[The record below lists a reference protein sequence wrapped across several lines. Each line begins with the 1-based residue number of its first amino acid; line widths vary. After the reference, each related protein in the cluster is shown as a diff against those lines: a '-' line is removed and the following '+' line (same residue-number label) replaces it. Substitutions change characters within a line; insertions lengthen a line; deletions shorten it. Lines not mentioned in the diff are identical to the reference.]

1 MESKDGD
8 ESKMIARLNGT
19 VWSVGE
25 DHVVVR
31 VGGIGLQVRTPSDVL
46 AQLDEVGK
54 PVELFTHLHVRE
66 NELAIFGFLT
76 EEELSLFKLL
86 LSISGVG
93 PKVAL
98 ALLGTVSPDS
108 LRQAVVQEE
117 PGILSR
123 VPGIGPKTARAII
136 FHLKDKIIPTGV
148 AAVPL
153 LSDAD
158 AEVIAALTG
167 LGFSLVEAQ
176 AALQSL
182 PRDESL
188 PVEER
193 VRQAL
198 AYFAAPRSERHP

>member
-1 MESKDGD
+1 
-8 ESKMIARLNGT
+8 MIARLSGT

-25 DHVVVR
+25 GHVVIR
-31 VGGIGLQVRTPSDVL
+31 AGGIGFQVYVPSDVL
-46 AQLDEVGK
+46 VQLDGVGQ

-66 NELAIFGFLT
+66 NELALYGFLT
-76 EEELSLFKLL
+76 EEELALFKLL

-98 ALLGTVSPDS
+98 ALLGTVSPDA
-108 LRQAVVQEE
+108 LRQAVVREE
-117 PGILSR
+117 PGLLSR

-136 FHLKDKIIPTGV
+136 FHLKDRLIPTGAE
-148 AAVPL
+148 AAPL

-182 PRDESL
+182 PRDEDLS
-188 PVEER
+188 VEER

-198 AYFAAPRSERHP
+198 AYFARP

>member
-1 MESKDGD
+1 
-8 ESKMIARLNGT
+8 MIGRLSGT
-19 VWSVGE
+19 VWGIGE
-25 DHVVVR
+25 GHVVVR
-31 VGGIGLQVRTPSDVL
+31 AGGIGLQVHVPSSVL
-46 AQLDEVGK
+46 AQLDGVGR

-66 NELAIFGFLT
+66 NELALYGFLT
-76 EEELSLFKLL
+76 EEELTLFKLL

-98 ALLGTVSPDS
+98 ALLGTVSPDA

-117 PGILSR
+117 PGLLSR

-136 FHLKDKIIPTGV
+136 FHLKDKLVPAGAD
-148 AAVPL
+148 AARL
-153 LSDAD
+153 LSDTD

-182 PRDESL
+182 ARDEDL

-198 AYFAAPRSERHP
+198 AYFATP

>member
-1 MESKDGD
+1 
-8 ESKMIARLNGT
+8 MIARLSGT
-19 VWSVGE
+19 VWSTAEGLI
-25 DHVVVR
+25 VVR
-31 VGGIGLQVRTPSDVL
+31 TGGVGLQVRVPSGVL
-46 AQLDEVGK
+46 ARLDGVGR

-66 NELAIFGFLT
+66 NELALYGFLT
-76 EEELSLFKLL
+76 EEELALFRLL

-98 ALLGTVSPDS
+98 ALLGTVSPDA
-108 LRQAVVQEE
+108 LRQAVMQEK
-117 PGILSR
+117 PGLLSR

-136 FHLKDKIIPTGV
+136 FHLKDKLIPTGAVV
-148 AAVPL
+148 APL
-153 LSDAD
+153 LDDAD
-158 AEVIAALTG
+158 AEIIATLTG

-182 PRDESL
+182 PRGEDV

-198 AYFAAPRSERHP
+198 AYFAAP

>member
-1 MESKDGD
+1 
-8 ESKMIARLNGT
+8 MIARLSGT
-19 VWSVGE
+19 VWSIG
-25 DHVVVR
+25 DGDVVVR
-31 VGGIGLQVRTPSDVL
+31 VGGVGLQVRVPSSVL
-46 AQLDEVGK
+46 AQLDGVGQA
-54 PVELFTHLHVRE
+54 VELFTHLHVRE
-66 NELAIFGFLT
+66 NELALYGFLT
-76 EEELSLFKLL
+76 EEELALFKLL

-98 ALLGTVSPDS
+98 ALLGTVSPDA

-123 VPGIGPKTARAII
+123 VPGIG
-136 FHLKDKIIPTGV
+136 LIPTGV
-148 AAVPL
+148 AAVGL
-153 LSDAD
+153 LSDTD

-182 PRDESL
+182 PRDEDL

-193 VRQAL
+193 VRRAL
-198 AYFAAPRSERHP
+198 AYFAGP

>member
-1 MESKDGD
+1 
-8 ESKMIARLNGT
+8 MIARLSGT
-19 VWSVGE
+19 VWDLGE
-25 DHVVVR
+25 GHVVVR
-31 VGGIGLQVRTPSDVL
+31 TGGMGFRVNVPSNTL
-46 AQLDEVGK
+46 AQLDGVGQ

-66 NELAIFGFLT
+66 NELALYGFLT
-76 EEELSLFKLL
+76 KEELTLFKLL

-98 ALLGTVSPDS
+98 ALLGTTSPS
-108 LRQAVVQEE
+108 ELRQAVVQEE
-117 PGILSR
+117 PGLLSR

-136 FHLKDKIIPTGV
+136 FHLKDKLIPTGV
-148 AAVPL
+148 EAVPL

-158 AEVIAALTG
+158 AEVIAALTS

-182 PRDESL
+182 PRDEDL
-188 PVEER
+188 PIEER

-198 AYFAAPRSERHP
+198 VHFVAS

>member
-1 MESKDGD
+1 
-8 ESKMIARLNGT
+8 MIGRLSGT
-19 VWSVGE
+19 VWGIGE
-25 DHVVVR
+25 GHVVVR
-31 VGGIGLQVRTPSDVL
+31 AGGIGLQVRVPSGVL
-46 AQLDEVGK
+46 AQLDGVGR

-66 NELAIFGFLT
+66 NELALYGFLT
-76 EEELSLFKLL
+76 EEELTLFKLL

-98 ALLGTVSPDS
+98 ALLGTVSPDA

-117 PGILSR
+117 PGLLSR

-136 FHLKDKIIPTGV
+136 FHLKDKLVPAG
-148 AAVPL
+148 ADAVRL
-153 LSDAD
+153 LSDTD

-182 PRDESL
+182 ARDEDLS
-188 PVEER
+188 VEER

-198 AYFAAPRSERHP
+198 AYFAAP

>member
-1 MESKDGD
+1 
-8 ESKMIARLNGT
+8 MIARLSGT
-19 VWSVGE
+19 VWNIGQGL
-25 DHVVVR
+25 VVVR
-31 VGGIGLQVRTPSDVL
+31 TGGIGLQVHVPSGVL
-46 AQLDEVGK
+46 AQLDGVGQ

-66 NELAIFGFLT
+66 NELALYGFLT
-76 EEELSLFKLL
+76 EEELALFKLL
-86 LSISGVG
+86 LSVSGVG
-93 PKVAL
+93 PKTAL
-98 ALLGTVSPDS
+98 ALLSTVSPDV

-117 PGILSR
+117 PALLSR

-136 FHLKDKIIPTGV
+136 FHLKDKLIPTG
-148 AAVPL
+148 AKAVPL

-176 AALQSL
+176 TALQSL
-182 PRDESL
+182 PRDEDL

-198 AYFAAPRSERHP
+198 AYFAAP

>member
-1 MESKDGD
+1 MGVQV
-8 ESKMIARLNGT
+8 IARLSGT
-19 VWSVGE
+19 VWDIGE
-25 DHVVVR
+25 GHVVIR
-31 VGGIGLQVRTPSDVL
+31 AGGIGFHVRVPSGVL
-46 AQLDEVGK
+46 AQLDGVGQA
-54 PVELFTHLHVRE
+54 VELFTYLHVRE
-66 NELAIFGFLT
+66 NELALYGFLT
-76 EEELSLFKLL
+76 EEGLTLFKLL

-98 ALLGTVSPDS
+98 ALLGTVSPDA
-108 LRQAVVQEE
+108 LRQAVVQEK
-117 PGILSR
+117 PGLLSR

-136 FHLKDKIIPTGV
+136 FHLKDKLVPAGAGT
-148 AAVPL
+148 APL

-182 PRDESL
+182 PRDEGL
-188 PVEER
+188 PVEEQ

-198 AYFAAPRSERHP
+198 AYFAAP